1 MGKGQRFT
9 EEFRVEA
16 VSSDSVIRRAYRL
29 KILKIIIHWLLM
41 LFTLSAGAVLVEG
54 YDISKSWGRAVV
66 FVPSS
71 SFAKTVTDVKTE
83 KPMPVV
89 ILMHVAV
96 SVSTSVG
103 GPGISREKGSSLYC
117 RIHLQYRIEKRTAI
131 PRAMKRI

>member
-54 YDISKSWGRAVV
+54 YDISKSWG
-66 FVPSS
+66 
-71 SFAKTVTDVKTE
+71 
-83 KPMPVV
+83 
-89 ILMHVAV
+89 
-96 SVSTSVG
+96 
-103 GPGISREKGSSLYC
+103 
-117 RIHLQYRIEKRTAI
+117 
-131 PRAMKRI
+131 